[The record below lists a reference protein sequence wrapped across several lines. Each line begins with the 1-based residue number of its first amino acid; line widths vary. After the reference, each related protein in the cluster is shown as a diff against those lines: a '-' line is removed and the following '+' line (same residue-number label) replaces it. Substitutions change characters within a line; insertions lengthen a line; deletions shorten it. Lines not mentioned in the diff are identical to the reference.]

1 MDKNY
6 CPSLSLIKFICAIG
20 IVWLHQG
27 EIIGNYNFPFATN
40 GILVELFYAIT
51 GLLTYK
57 HFYYQNENT
66 ENIMIYSAKN
76 ILDYF
81 RIAAFQY

>member
-51 GLLTYK
+51 GLLTYEI
-57 HFYYQNENT
+57 FVY
-66 ENIMIYSAKN
+66 NICTLSNVTDCSIIITKY
-76 ILDYF
+76 
-81 RIAAFQY
+81 